1 MEVMMSGAELVVAGC
16 LIALG
21 LAHSTLG
28 ESGILRP
35 LFAATWT
42 TNEPRWAVERI
53 LRFAWHI
60 TSVAW
65 FALAAIVLG
74 ANLLVAVGV
83 MSLVSAAIIFVMLRG
98 HLAWPLFL
106 LAGLAALRADGVL
119 GDSILRAGAIAT
131 TAALGVAALVHV
143 YWALGGTWMLDRA
156 LPPTDPGGFSPGPWL
171 TLSVAGALAVFGA
184 LVGATAFDAWTPS
197 LGWLVGIGVGVLT
210 LRAIGD
216 TRVAG
221 FTKSVRDTDFAIADD
236 RFFTPII
243 VFLALGASGA
253 IVV

>member
-1 MEVMMSGAELVVAGC
+1 MSAAELVVSGC
-16 LIALG
+16 LLALG
-21 LAHSTLG
+21 IAHSILG
-28 ESGILRP
+28 ESAILRP

-74 ANLLVAVGV
+74 VNPLVAVGV

-119 GDSILRAGAIAT
+119 GDTVVRVGAVAT
-131 TAALGVAALVHV
+131 VIALGAASLLHV
-143 YWALGGTWMLDRA
+143 YWAVGGRWLLDRA
-156 LPPTDPGGFSPGPWL
+156 LPPTESTGFSPGPGL
-171 TLSVAGALAVFGA
+171 TLLVAGALAVFGV
-184 LVGATAFDAWTPS
+184 LVAATAFDAWAPS
-197 LGWLVGIGVGVLT
+197 LRWLVGIGVVVLSA
-210 LRAIGD
+210 RAIGD
-216 TRVAG
+216 TKVAG

-236 RFFTPII
+236 RFFTPIV

-253 IVV
+253 IIV